1 MRELNNEVTSFL
13 CLDTIVPTYLD
24 KMQFLTICSIVL
36 QRWNNI
42 LNAHKSFLG
51 FDFFQNNNFNLGIP
65 NHMGTLSPSNT
76 NTHITMEN
84 NNINNNSTICHMDHF

>member
-36 QRWNNI
+36 QR
-42 LNAHKSFLG
+42 
-51 FDFFQNNNFNLGIP
+51 
-65 NHMGTLSPSNT
+65 
-76 NTHITMEN
+76 
-84 NNINNNSTICHMDHF
+84 